1 MISPCVP
8 PPRVTCVLDTV
19 YGEMTFNSVY
29 TSDVQGDHCTNKRAV
44 LVASPG
50 TKLFPT
56 AIITPMFEHVIEFD
70 FAPIDPYQP
79 LSSVVFKPLMDDSA
93 YLDDPTAPLCPRRIK
108 VLALTESCWRRQP
121 MYQANYKTSVGSRG
135 ALQVTT
141 EKDPSLSIFVTLPQE
156 DRVMDI
162 LEISE
167 HHKLMNFHIRTL
179 EAYAAVCSHSNLELA
194 KMISQHINCKQLLQ
208 CLKTAGMRSELK
220 AAYLKLVTYLHLEH
234 EVQTRLLMRGE
245 FILPLSKCTHSVSL
259 FPVVAKSNGAKPT
272 KQEFSL
278 KSAMLPGVCLG
289 QSAIQHNITSSF
301 SNMPFSSTHPD
312 TEALVTELKELVFQ

>member
-1 MISPCVP
+1 
-8 PPRVTCVLDTV
+8 
-19 YGEMTFNSVY
+19 MTFNSIY
-29 TSDVQGDHCTNKRAV
+29 TSDVQGDSCSKKRAV

-56 AIITPMFEHVIEFD
+56 AVITPMSEHVVDFD
-70 FAPIDPYQP
+70 FAPDDPYQP

-93 YLDDPTAPLCPRRIK
+93 YLDDPKTPLCPRRIK
-108 VLALTESCWRRQP
+108 VLALSESCWRRQP
-121 MYQANYKTSVGSRG
+121 MYQANYKTSVGSGG

-141 EKDPSLSIFVTLPQE
+141 EREPSLSIFITLPQE

-167 HHKLMNFHIRTL
+167 KHKLMNFHIRTL

-194 KMISQHINCKQLLQ
+194 KAISQRVNCKQLLH
-208 CLKTAGMRSELK
+208 CLRTAGMRSELK

-245 FILPLSKCTHSVSL
+245 FILPLSKCAHSVSL
-259 FPVVAKSNGAKPT
+259 FPVVAKSNGSNPT
-272 KQEFSL
+272 QQGYSL
-278 KSAMLPGVCLG
+278 KGAMLPGICLG
-289 QSAIQHNITSSF
+289 QSTIQHNITSSF
-301 SNMPFSSTHPD
+301 SNMPFSSAHPD
-312 TEALVTELKELVFQ
+312 TEALVTELKELVFE

>member
-1 MISPCVP
+1 M
-8 PPRVTCVLDTV
+8 TCILDTV
-19 YGEMTFNSVY
+19 YGEMTFNSIY
-29 TSDVQGDHCTNKRAV
+29 TSDVQGDSCANKRAV

-56 AIITPMFEHVIEFD
+56 AIITPMSEHVIDFD
-70 FAPIDPYQP
+70 FAPVDPYQP
-79 LSSVVFKPLMDDSA
+79 LSSVVFKPLMDDST
-93 YLDDPTAPLCPRRIK
+93 YLDDPTTPLCPRRIK

-121 MYQANYKTSVGSRG
+121 MYQANYKTSVGSG
-135 ALQVTT
+135 GTLQVTT
-141 EKDPSLSIFVTLPQE
+141 EKEPSLSIFITLPQE

-167 HHKLMNFHIRTL
+167 QHKLMNFHIQTL
-179 EAYAAVCSHSNLELA
+179 EAYAAVCSHSNLELSKA
-194 KMISQHINCKQLLQ
+194 ISQRIKCKQLLQ
-208 CLKTAGMRSELK
+208 CLKTGGMRSELK

-272 KQEFSL
+272 NQEYSL
-278 KSAMLPGVCLG
+278 KSALLPGVCLG

-301 SNMPFSSTHPD
+301 SNMPFNCTHPD
-312 TEALVTELKELVFQ
+312 TEALVLELKELVFQ

>member
-1 MISPCVP
+1 
-8 PPRVTCVLDTV
+8 
-19 YGEMTFNSVY
+19 MTFTCLY
-29 TSDVQGDHCTNKRAV
+29 TSDIGDACTNKRAV

-56 AIITPMFEHVIEFD
+56 AIITPMSDHVIDFD
-70 FAPIDPYQP
+70 LSLVEPYRP
-79 LSSVVFKPLMDDSA
+79 LSSVFKPLVDDSA
-93 YLDDPTAPLCPRRIK
+93 CLNNPTTPLCPRRIK
-108 VLALTESCWRRQP
+108 VVALTESCWRRQP
-121 MYQANYKTSVGSRG
+121 MYRANYKTSVGSGG

-141 EKDPSLSIFVTLPQE
+141 EKEPSLSIFFTLPQE

-167 HHKLMNFHIRTL
+167 KHDLMNFHIRTL

-194 KMISQHINCKQLLQ
+194 EAISQRMNCKQLLQ
-208 CLKTAGMRSELK
+208 CLKTGGMRSELK

-245 FILPLSKCTHSVSL
+245 FILPLNKCTHSVPL
-259 FPVVAKSNGAKPT
+259 FPLVAKSNGANPQ
-272 KQEFSL
+272 QEYNL
-278 KSAMLPGVCLG
+278 KSAMLPGICLG

-301 SNMPFSSTHPD
+301 SNMPFCSAHPD
-312 TEALVTELKELVFQ
+312 TEALVTELKELIFQ